1 LEPLHPGKGNERKNV
16 SRYKPYREPRRR
28 GFDDDFA
35 PPPPRGGGGG
45 GMGGGDRPYSSAPRQ
60 SMPIASGPPVD
71 ATVSWFNAEKGFGFV
86 QLSDGSGDAF
96 LHASAL
102 QASGHDSVPPGATL
116 SVRVGQG
123 QKGPQVAEVLS
134 VDTSTADPNAGAR
147 PRTGGMGAG
156 GGGGFGGGAPRPARR
171 MDDGPT
177 QECEGTVKWYN
188 PDKGFGFIT
197 PETGGKDVF
206 IHASAIQR
214 AGLTG
219 LVEGQR
225 VLLQVGQGQKGPEA
239 RSVQIVGNRS
249 VGR

>member
-1 LEPLHPGKGNERKNV
+1 M

-28 GFDDDFA
+28 GFDDDFT

-45 GMGGGDRPYSSAPRQ
+45 MGGDRPYSAPPRQ
-60 SMPIASGPPVD
+60 SSPIASGPPVD

-86 QLSDGSGDAF
+86 QLADGSGDAF

-102 QASGHDSVPPGATL
+102 QTAGIDSVPPGATV
-116 SVRVGQG
+116 SIRVGQG
-123 QKGPQVAEVLS
+123 QKGPQVVEVLS
-134 VDTSTADPNAGAR
+134 VDTSTVDPAAASR
-147 PRTGGMGAG
+147 PRPSGGMGAG
-156 GGGGFGGGAPRPARR
+156 GGGGFAGGDRGGGSTRPPRRTEE
-171 MDDGPT
+171 GPT

-214 AGLTG
+214 AGLQG
-219 LVEGQR
+219 LIEGQK
-225 VLLQVGQGQKGPEA
+225 VMLQVGQGSKGPEA
-239 RSVQIVGNRS
+239 RSVQVLGNRAP
-249 VGR
+249 GR

>member
-1 LEPLHPGKGNERKNV
+1 V
-16 SRYKPYREPRRR
+16 SRYKPFREPRRR
-28 GFDDDFA
+28 GFDDDFT
-35 PPPPRGGGGG
+35 PPPRSG
-45 GMGGGDRPYSSAPRQ
+45 GMGDRPYSAPPRQ
-60 SMPIASGPPVD
+60 SAPIPSGPPVD

-102 QASGHDSVPPGATL
+102 QSSGHDSVPPGATV
-116 SVRVGQG
+116 SIRVGQG
-123 QKGPQVAEVLS
+123 QKGPQVVEVLS
-134 VDTSTADPNAGAR
+134 VDTSTADPAAAR
-147 PRTGGMGAG
+147 PRSGGMG
-156 GGGGFGGGAPRPARR
+156 GGGGYGDRGGGGGMGGPRAPRR
-171 MDDGPT
+171 MEEGPT

-188 PDKGFGFIT
+188 PEKGFGFIT

-225 VLLQVGQGQKGPEA
+225 VLLQVGQGSKGPEA
-239 RSVQIVGNRS
+239 RSVEVLGNR
-249 VGR
+249 GPR